1 MSRIENITVELSDI
15 VEEANLILAVEFV
28 ETFIEELAVK
38 GVDPNVPAPPF
49 KKKGHVFT
57 IKNVL
62 KNKDNI
68 ALPKTIRVPSE
79 EWRRSL
85 SQHKAAHAGGPNK
98 SFTVKRYQT
107 EVASMK
113 DAEIIFLHHFQGLFE
128 LEVKGS
134 FESAAA
140 LEKITMLI
148 AAE

>member
-1 MSRIENITVELSDI
+1 MSSIKNIIVELSDI
-15 VEEANLILAVEFV
+15 VEEANLIVEVEFL
-28 ETFIEELAVK
+28 EPFIEDLAVK
-38 GVDPNVPAPPF
+38 SADPNVLAPPF
-49 KKKGHVFT
+49 KKKGLVFT
-57 IKNVL
+57 IKKVL

-68 ALPKTIRVPSE
+68 ALPKTIRVPNE

-85 SQHKAAHAGGPNK
+85 SQHKKVHAGGPNK
-98 SFTVKRYQT
+98 SYTVKHYKT

-113 DAEIIFLHHFQGLFE
+113 NAEIIFLHHFQGLFE

-134 FESAAA
+134 FESVAE